1 MPEEFYSYRRMF
13 EEGVI
18 EGNKGRAEVADE
30 FRAKEKKIINAVNKD
45 IGKSKTLEEKVLKGQ
60 IIASSLKRR
69 EQLLARPIKEDYYF
83 PKDMRKTPPKKVIAK
98 KYYDDIKSYFND
110 LQSLGQFTEQY
121 GARGT
126 YDKFLEDL
134 SKHGGKLKEIESNL
148 FFIRRDLPKEKAENL
163 RIIYNILKRRK
174 TMSTNAESMSDT
186 AGRGISNQ
194 QLLKSAK
201 EETKTIRER
210 LPDMTGDSDFISNLD
225 YNDLKRLLFLT
236 TQKMNRGGLM
246 VRK

>member
-1 MPEEFYSYRRMF
+1 
-13 EEGVI
+13 
-18 EGNKGRAEVADE
+18 
-30 FRAKEKKIINAVNKD
+30 
-45 IGKSKTLEEKVLKGQ
+45 
-60 IIASSLKRR
+60 
-69 EQLLARPIKEDYYF
+69 
-83 PKDMRKTPPKKVIAK
+83 MRKTPPKKVIAK

-174 TMSTNAESMSDT
+174 TMPTNAELMSDT
-186 AGRGISNQ
+186 AGRGISNK

-201 EETKTIRER
+201 EETNLGIFKDAKVVFKGKDGTETIRER
-210 LPDMTGDSDFISNLD
+210 VPNVTGDSDFINDLD